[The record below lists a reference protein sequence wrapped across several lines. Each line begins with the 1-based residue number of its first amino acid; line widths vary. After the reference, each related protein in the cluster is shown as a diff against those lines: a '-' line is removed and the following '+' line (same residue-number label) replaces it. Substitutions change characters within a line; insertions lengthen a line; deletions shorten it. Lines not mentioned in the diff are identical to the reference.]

1 MYLIRR
7 VTSRFQPNHHHMT
20 KALQADFDECD
31 YELMAP
37 PACWKKTGHEVV
49 SPPGFVSED
58 FRSCTHT
65 AVFSGQ
71 DRHTMNMPLPCPDS
85 ALLHVIRKGSTSPE
99 QELEIAQHLEQRA
112 QCRAVV
118 EMLSLDDDI

>member
-1 MYLIRR
+1 
-7 VTSRFQPNHHHMT
+7 
-20 KALQADFDECD
+20 
-31 YELMAP
+31 
-37 PACWKKTGHEVV
+37 
-49 SPPGFVSED
+49 
-58 FRSCTHT
+58 
-65 AVFSGQ
+65 
-71 DRHTMNMPLPCPDS
+71 MNMPLPCPDS